1 MSKRTNTAVWQEK
14 FSRWRVAVQKDGQR
28 RYFYSSLP
36 GRTGQRE
43 ANRKADAW
51 LEDGIGAKVGRVE
64 DVYKLWIEGLKQTT
78 SASNYEPIESRW
90 RTWVLPIIGK
100 KRVNALTDAD
110 LQAIINKAHAAGK
123 SRKTLQSLAGDLRAF
138 CKYCRKSKLSTYL
151 PEDVQIPASARL
163 KGKKVL
169 QPDDL
174 IKLFSI
180 DTTLYRGKRVH
191 DDYINAYRFAVLTG
205 LRPGEL
211 LGLRWADIKGSTV
224 NISRAINVKGVETR
238 GKNENA
244 CRSFVLPDFVLPDF
258 VLPDFVLP
266 DFVLPDFVLPDF
278 VLPDFVLPDVAKAVL
293 EAQRAITGHC
303 ESVFCLETERRFY
316 KRWKVY
322 CAANDLQPV
331 SLYEL
336 RHSFVSAIK
345 TLPAGEVK
353 ALVGHSQDILA
364 AGNAHGNAVAGL
376 HQFVALYRHDEGG
389 PQLLAVFFDDAAFDQ
404 LIEL

>member
-1 MSKRTNTAVWQEK
+1 MSKRTNTAQWQEK
-14 FSRWRVAVQKDGQR
+14 FQRWRIAVQKDGVR
-28 RYFYSSLP
+28 KFFYSSTP
-36 GRTGQRE
+36 GRNGQRE

-51 LEDGIGAKVGRVE
+51 LEEGIGVKAGRVE
-64 DVYKLWIEGLKQTT
+64 DVYKLWLEGLKQNT
-78 SASNYEPIESRW
+78 SAGNWEPVESRW
-90 RTWVLPIIGK
+90 RVWVLPIIGK

-110 LQAIINKAHAAGK
+110 LQTIVNKAHAAGK
-123 SRKTLQSLAGDLRAF
+123 SRKTLQLLAGDLRAF
-138 CKYCRKSKLSTYL
+138 CKFCRKAKLSTYL
-151 PEDVQIPASARL
+151 PEDVQIPAGARL

-174 IKLFSI
+174 VKLFSI

-191 DDYINAYRFAVLTG
+191 DDFVHAYRFEVLTG

-224 NISRAINVKGVETR
+224 NLSRAINVKGIETR

-244 CRSFVLPDFVLPDF
+244 VRSFVLS
-258 VLPDFVLP
+258 
-266 DFVLPDFVLPDF
+266 
-278 VLPDFVLPDVAKAVL
+278 DVARAVL

-303 ESVFCLETERRFY
+303 ESVFCLETERRYY

-336 RHSFVSAIK
+336 RHTFVSVVK

-353 ALVGHSQDILA
+353 ELVGHSEDMDTFGIYSHTLTGEDIA
-364 AGNAHGNAVAGL
+364 TAQAVNAVFL
-376 HQFVALYRHDEGG
+376 K
-389 PQLLAVFFDDAAFDQ
+389 LLQ
-404 LIEL
+404 G

>member
-1 MSKRTNTAVWQEK
+1 MSKRTNTAVWQEAY
-14 FSRWRVAVQKDGQR
+14 SRWRVAVQKDGQR
-28 RYFYSSLP
+28 KYFYSSTP

-51 LEDGIGAKVGRVE
+51 LEDGVGVKAGRVE
-64 DVYKLWIEGLKQTT
+64 DVYKLWLEGLKQTT
-78 SASNYEPIESRW
+78 SAGNWEPVESRW
-90 RTWVLPIIGK
+90 RVWVLPIIGK

-110 LQAIINKAHAAGK
+110 LQTIINKAHAAGK
-123 SRKTLQSLAGDLRAF
+123 SRKTLQLLAGDLRAF
-138 CKYCRKSKLSTYL
+138 CKFCRKAKLSTYL
-151 PEDVQIPASARL
+151 PEDVQIPAGARL

-174 IKLFSI
+174 VKLFSI

-191 DDYINAYRFAVLTG
+191 DDFVHAYRFEVLTG

-224 NISRAINVKGVETR
+224 NLSRAINVKGIETR

-244 CRSFVLPDFVLPDF
+244 VRSFVLS
-258 VLPDFVLP
+258 
-266 DFVLPDFVLPDF
+266 
-278 VLPDFVLPDVAKAVL
+278 DVARAVL

-303 ESVFCLETERRFY
+303 ESVFCLETERRYY

-336 RHSFVSAIK
+336 RHTFVSVVK

-353 ALVGHSQDILA
+353 ELVGHSEDMDTFGIYSHTLTGEDIA
-364 AGNAHGNAVAGL
+364 TAQAVNAVFL
-376 HQFVALYRHDEGG
+376 K
-389 PQLLAVFFDDAAFDQ
+389 LLQ
-404 LIEL
+404 G

>member
-1 MSKRTNTAVWQEK
+1 MSKRTNTAVWQEAY
-14 FSRWRVAVQKDGQR
+14 SRWRVAVQKDGQR
-28 RYFYSSLP
+28 RYFYSSTP

-51 LEDGIGAKVGRVE
+51 LEDGVGVKAGRVE
-64 DVYKLWIEGLKQTT
+64 DVYKLWLEGLKQTT
-78 SASNYEPIESRW
+78 SAGNWEPIESRW
-90 RTWVLPIIGK
+90 RVWVLLIIGK

-110 LQAIINKAHAAGK
+110 LQTIINKAHAAGK
-123 SRKTLQSLAGDLRAF
+123 SRKTLQLLAGDLRAF
-138 CKYCRKSKLSTYL
+138 CKFCRKAKLSTYL
-151 PEDVQIPASARL
+151 PEDVQIPAGARL

-174 IKLFSI
+174 VKLFSI

-191 DDYINAYRFAVLTG
+191 DDYINAYRFEVLTG

-224 NISRAINVKGVETR
+224 NLSRAINVKGIETR
-238 GKNENA
+238 GKNSNA
-244 CRSFVLPDFVLPDF
+244 VRSFVLS
-258 VLPDFVLP
+258 
-266 DFVLPDFVLPDF
+266 
-278 VLPDFVLPDVAKAVL
+278 DVARAVL

-303 ESVFCLETERRFY
+303 ESVFCLETERRYY

-336 RHSFVSAIK
+336 RHTFVSVVK

-353 ALVGHSQDILA
+353 ELVGHSEDMDTFGIYSHTLTGEDIA
-364 AGNAHGNAVAGL
+364 TAQAVNAVFL
-376 HQFVALYRHDEGG
+376 K
-389 PQLLAVFFDDAAFDQ
+389 LLQ
-404 LIEL
+404 G

>member
-1 MSKRTNTAVWQEK
+1 MSKRTNTAQWQEK
-14 FSRWRVAVQKDGQR
+14 FQRWRIAVQKDGVR
-28 RYFYSSLP
+28 KFFYSSTP
-36 GRTGQRE
+36 GRNGQRE

-51 LEDGIGAKVGRVE
+51 LEEGIGVKAGRVE
-64 DVYKLWIEGLKQTT
+64 DVYKLWLEGLKQTT
-78 SASNYEPIESRW
+78 SAGNWEPVESRW
-90 RTWVLPIIGK
+90 RVWVLPIIGK

-110 LQAIINKAHAAGK
+110 LQTIVNKAHAAGK
-123 SRKTLQSLAGDLRAF
+123 SRKTLQLLAGDLRAF
-138 CKYCRKSKLSTYL
+138 CKFCRKAKLSTYL
-151 PEDVQIPASARL
+151 PEDVQIPAGARL

-174 IKLFSI
+174 VKLFSI
-180 DTTLYRGKRVH
+180 DSTLYRGKRVH
-191 DDYINAYRFAVLTG
+191 DDFVHAYRFEVLTG

-224 NISRAINVKGVETR
+224 NLSRAINVKGIETR

-244 CRSFVLPDFVLPDF
+244 VRSFVLS
-258 VLPDFVLP
+258 
-266 DFVLPDFVLPDF
+266 
-278 VLPDFVLPDVAKAVL
+278 DVARAVL

-303 ESVFCLETERRFY
+303 ESVFCLETERRYY

-336 RHSFVSAIK
+336 RHTFVSVVK

-353 ALVGHSQDILA
+353 ELVGHSEDMDTFGIYSHTLTGEDIA
-364 AGNAHGNAVAGL
+364 TAQAVNAVFL
-376 HQFVALYRHDEGG
+376 K
-389 PQLLAVFFDDAAFDQ
+389 LLQ
-404 LIEL
+404 G

>member
-1 MSKRTNTAVWQEK
+1 MSRRTNSAVWQEAY
-14 FSRWRVAVQKDGQR
+14 SRWRVAVQKDGQR
-28 RYFYSSLP
+28 RYFYSSTP

-51 LEDGIGAKVGRVE
+51 LEDGIGVKVGRVE
-64 DVYKLWIEGLKQTT
+64 DVYKLWLDGLKQTT
-78 SASNYEPIESRW
+78 SAGNWEPIESRW
-90 RTWVLPIIGK
+90 RIWVLPIIGK

-110 LQAIINKAHAAGK
+110 LQTIINKAHAAGK
-123 SRKTLQSLAGDLRAF
+123 SRKTLQLLAGDLRAF
-138 CKYCRKSKLSTYL
+138 CKFCRKAKLSTYL
-151 PEDVQIPASARL
+151 PEDVQIPAGARL

-174 IKLFSI
+174 VKLFSI

-191 DDYINAYRFAVLTG
+191 DDFVHAYRFEVLTG

-224 NISRAINVKGVETR
+224 NLSRAINVKGIETR

-244 CRSFVLPDFVLPDF
+244 VRSFVLS
-258 VLPDFVLP
+258 
-266 DFVLPDFVLPDF
+266 
-278 VLPDFVLPDVAKAVL
+278 DVARAVL

-303 ESVFCLETERRFY
+303 ESVFCLETERRYY

-336 RHSFVSAIK
+336 RHTFVSVVK

-353 ALVGHSQDILA
+353 ELVGHSEDMDTFGIYSHTLTGEDIA
-364 AGNAHGNAVAGL
+364 TAQAVNAVFL
-376 HQFVALYRHDEGG
+376 K
-389 PQLLAVFFDDAAFDQ
+389 LLQ
-404 LIEL
+404 G

>member
-1 MSKRTNTAVWQEK
+1 MSKRTNTAVWQEAY
-14 FSRWRVAVQKDGQR
+14 SRWRVAVQKDGQR
-28 RYFYSSLP
+28 RYFYSSTP

-51 LEDGIGAKVGRVE
+51 LEDGVGVKAGRVE
-64 DVYKLWIEGLKQTT
+64 DVYKLWLESLKQTT
-78 SASNYEPIESRW
+78 SAGNWEPVESRW
-90 RTWVLPIIGK
+90 RVWVLPIIGK

-110 LQAIINKAHAAGK
+110 LQTIINKAHAAGK
-123 SRKTLQSLAGDLRAF
+123 SRKTLQLLAGDLRAF
-138 CKYCRKSKLSTYL
+138 CKFCRKAKLSTYL
-151 PEDVQIPASARL
+151 PEDVQIPAGARL

-174 IKLFSI
+174 VKLFSI
-180 DTTLYRGKRVH
+180 DTTLYRGTRVH
-191 DDYINAYRFAVLTG
+191 DDYINAYRFEVLTG

-211 LGLRWADIKGSTV
+211 LGLRWSDIKGSTV
-224 NISRAINVKGVETR
+224 NLSRAINVKGIETR

-244 CRSFVLPDFVLPDF
+244 VRSFVLS
-258 VLPDFVLP
+258 
-266 DFVLPDFVLPDF
+266 
-278 VLPDFVLPDVAKAVL
+278 DVARAVL

-303 ESVFCLETERRFY
+303 ESVFCLETERRYY

-336 RHSFVSAIK
+336 RHTFVSVVK

-353 ALVGHSQDILA
+353 ELVGHSEDMDTFGVYSHTLTGEDIA
-364 AGNAHGNAVAGL
+364 TAQAVNAVFL
-376 HQFVALYRHDEGG
+376 K
-389 PQLLAVFFDDAAFDQ
+389 LLQ
-404 LIEL
+404 G

>member
-1 MSKRTNTAVWQEK
+1 MSKRTNTAVWQEAY
-14 FSRWRVAVQKDGQR
+14 SRWRVAVQKDGQR
-28 RYFYSSLP
+28 KYFYSSTP

-51 LEDGIGAKVGRVE
+51 LEDGIGVKVGRVE
-64 DVYKLWIEGLKQTT
+64 DVYKLWLDGLKQTT
-78 SASNYEPIESRW
+78 SAGNWEPVESRW
-90 RTWVLPIIGK
+90 RIWVLPIIGK

-110 LQAIINKAHAAGK
+110 LQTIINKAHAAGK
-123 SRKTLQSLAGDLRAF
+123 SRKTLQLLAGDLRAF
-138 CKYCRKSKLSTYL
+138 CKFCRKAKLSTYL
-151 PEDVQIPASARL
+151 PEDVQIPAGARL

-174 IKLFSI
+174 VKLFSI

-191 DDYINAYRFAVLTG
+191 DDFVHAYRFEVLTG

-224 NISRAINVKGVETR
+224 NLSRAINVKGIETR

-244 CRSFVLPDFVLPDF
+244 VRSFVLS
-258 VLPDFVLP
+258 
-266 DFVLPDFVLPDF
+266 
-278 VLPDFVLPDVAKAVL
+278 DVARAVL

-303 ESVFCLETERRFY
+303 ESVFCLETERRYY

-336 RHSFVSAIK
+336 RHTFVSVVK

-353 ALVGHSQDILA
+353 ELVGHSEDMDTFGIYSHTLTGEDIA
-364 AGNAHGNAVAGL
+364 TAQAVNAVFL
-376 HQFVALYRHDEGG
+376 K
-389 PQLLAVFFDDAAFDQ
+389 LLQ
-404 LIEL
+404 G

>member
-1 MSKRTNTAVWQEK
+1 MSKRTNTAVWQEAY
-14 FSRWRVAVQKDGQR
+14 SRWRVAVQKDGQR
-28 RYFYSSLP
+28 KYFYSSTP

-51 LEDGIGAKVGRVE
+51 LEDGVGVKAGRVE
-64 DVYKLWIEGLKQTT
+64 DVYKLWLEGLKQTT
-78 SASNYEPIESRW
+78 SAGNWEPVESRW
-90 RTWVLPIIGK
+90 RVWVLPIIGK

-110 LQAIINKAHAAGK
+110 LQTIINKAHAAGK
-123 SRKTLQSLAGDLRAF
+123 SRKTLQLLAGDLRAF
-138 CKYCRKSKLSTYL
+138 CKFCRKAKLSTYL
-151 PEDVQIPASARL
+151 PEDVQIPAGARL

-174 IKLFSI
+174 VKLFSI

-191 DDYINAYRFAVLTG
+191 DDFIHAYRFEVLTG

-224 NISRAINVKGVETR
+224 NLSRAINVKGIETR

-244 CRSFVLPDFVLPDF
+244 VRSFVLS
-258 VLPDFVLP
+258 
-266 DFVLPDFVLPDF
+266 
-278 VLPDFVLPDVAKAVL
+278 DVARAVL

-303 ESVFCLETERRFY
+303 ESVFCLETERRYY

-336 RHSFVSAIK
+336 RHTFVSVVK

-353 ALVGHSQDILA
+353 ELVGHSEDMDTFGIYSHTLTGEDIA
-364 AGNAHGNAVAGL
+364 TAQAVNAVFL
-376 HQFVALYRHDEGG
+376 K
-389 PQLLAVFFDDAAFDQ
+389 LLQ
-404 LIEL
+404 G

>member
-1 MSKRTNTAVWQEK
+1 MSRRTNSAVWQEK

-28 RYFYSSLP
+28 RYFYSSTP

-51 LEDGIGAKVGRVE
+51 LEDGVGVKAGRVE
-64 DVYKLWIEGLKQTT
+64 DVYKLWLESLKQTT
-78 SASNYEPIESRW
+78 SAGNWEPVESRW
-90 RTWVLPIIGK
+90 RVWVLPIIGK

-110 LQAIINKAHAAGK
+110 LQTIVNKAHAAGK
-123 SRKTLQSLAGDLRAF
+123 SRKTLQLLAGDLRAF
-138 CKYCRKSKLSTYL
+138 CKFCRKAKLSTYL
-151 PEDVQIPASARL
+151 PEDVQIPAGARL

-174 IKLFSI
+174 VKLFSI

-191 DDYINAYRFAVLTG
+191 DDFVHAYRFEVLTG

-224 NISRAINVKGVETR
+224 NLSRAINVKGIETR

-244 CRSFVLPDFVLPDF
+244 VRSFVLS
-258 VLPDFVLP
+258 
-266 DFVLPDFVLPDF
+266 
-278 VLPDFVLPDVAKAVL
+278 DVARAVL

-303 ESVFCLETERRFY
+303 ESVFCLETERRYY

-336 RHSFVSAIK
+336 RHTFVSVVK

-353 ALVGHSQDILA
+353 ELVGHSEDMDTFGIYSHTLTGEDIA
-364 AGNAHGNAVAGL
+364 TAQAVNAVFL
-376 HQFVALYRHDEGG
+376 K
-389 PQLLAVFFDDAAFDQ
+389 LLQ
-404 LIEL
+404 G